1 MIKRTIILTTTLMLA
16 GCDRAPPPA
25 PQAKIGRYQVVIGE
39 GPYEPSLYVLD
50 SVTGMMR
57 MCKKVVGKNS
67 RDLECGKPVSA
78 RP

>member
-1 MIKRTIILTTTLMLA
+1 MTKPAVILMTILLA
-16 GCDRAPPPA
+16 GCERAAPPTPPA
-25 PQAKIGRYQVVIGE
+25 QIGRYQVVIGD

-57 MCKKVVGKNS
+57 MCKKAVGKNS

-78 RP
+78 KP

>member
-1 MIKRTIILTTTLMLA
+1 MMKPAIILTALLLA
-16 GCDRAPPPA
+16 GCNQPA
-25 PQAKIGRYQVVIGE
+25 PQAPPSKIGRYQVVIGD

-50 SVTGMMR
+50 TVTGMMR
-57 MCKKVVGKNS
+57 MCKKAVGKNS